1 MVLVERDEILRQLDL
16 LLADCT
22 AGNGRV
28 VLVDGPVGT
37 GKTELVRY
45 CGARATES
53 GVTVRGATCARAE
66 HVLPLGVVGQLLRGL
81 PARDGGAGPA
91 CAGSE
96 GAADPDAARGTDTPC
111 DEAAQDGCRGREAR
125 ADGVGRAAR
134 IAELLDAGA
143 AIAGR
148 LGSDPDRELAQI
160 HQELT
165 LLILDLS
172 KRGPV
177 LLCIDDVQYADVPSL
192 HFLLHLVRRLG
203 SARIAVL
210 LAGDLASHPLDL
222 SFRAELVRAPEFRS
236 LRVGPLSPAGARDL
250 IAVTA
255 ADAAMSA
262 AATSP
267 ASVAVAG
274 APQPDPYQVTGGNP
288 LLLTALARGDRG
300 LGQPDPEVFGLA
312 LLSCLHRGEP
322 VAVQVARALAVLETP
337 APDGAV
343 PPDTATLAGMI
354 GADVPGVTR
363 ALDAMNAAGLLDDGR
378 FRHGVARDVVLDD
391 LTTPERT
398 DLHRRAARLRH
409 QQGAQAVTVA
419 AHLVE
424 GNGVQPPWG
433 TGALVEAAEQALLDG
448 RPERAAAC
456 LRLAARS
463 AVGERERAAIRARLT
478 HAEWQTS
485 PAAAARHLS
494 PLVSAAHAG
503 LLEQRTNAAL
513 VRQLLWHGRS
523 AEAEELLARMRA
535 AAQGRPDEAAAEVH
549 DLEVW
554 LATVHPPLAR
564 RRRGPA
570 AGSAV
575 PAAPAADSWLRSAAL
590 LADAVA
596 AGGHRTGREPGPT
609 VLSNT
614 AAAGAP
620 VGSGPVGADR
630 AESVLRDLHLARADP
645 WAGEVATLSL
655 LLLTRAPRM
664 DAAVAW
670 CERFLAD
677 PDLEDQTTRATVMAV
692 RGALALEQG
701 DLAVA
706 ADHARAALRRLPA
719 KAWGVAIGLPLGT
732 LVLAATRTGDLE
744 EAARQLV
751 QTVPEEMVASRYGLD
766 YLHARG
772 HYHLAANHAH
782 AALADFLACGD
793 LIRGWGLDAAA
804 LVPWRIGAAEAW
816 LRLGNVDQARQLAQE
831 QLGRPGATRVRG
843 LALRLLAA
851 ASPPGR
857 RLQPLTESLELLETT
872 GDRLGQAYVLADLS
886 RVHDHLDQRRRARL
900 LLRRALHIATMCGA
914 RPLAQELLAIS
925 GDGRAVVG
933 LGVDQE
939 MITGLTDSER
949 RVASL
954 AVMGYT
960 NREIALRLYVTPSTV
975 EQHLTRVY
983 RKLNVKRRQ
992 DLPADLWTDATRTG

>member
-1 MVLVERDEILRQLDL
+1 MALVERDDILRQLDL
-16 LLADCT
+16 LLAECT
-22 AGNGRV
+22 AGSGRV
-28 VLVDGPVGT
+28 VLIDGPVGT

-45 CGARATES
+45 CGTRAAGS
-53 GVTVRGATCARAE
+53 GVTVRAATCARAE

-81 PARDGGAGPA
+81 PAGDGETGAGTVCTGPD
-91 CAGSE
+91 
-96 GAADPDAARGTDTPC
+96 GAADPDTARGTDTLC
-111 DEAAQDGCRGREAR
+111 EEATQDGCRGREAR
-125 ADGVGRAAR
+125 ADGAGRAAR
-134 IAELLDAGA
+134 IAELLDVGA

-148 LGSDPDRELAQI
+148 LGPDPDRELVQI

-165 LLILDLS
+165 LLLLDLS

-222 SFRAELVRAPEFRS
+222 PFRAELVRAPEFRS
-236 LRVGPLSPAGARDL
+236 LRVGPLSPAGSRDL
-250 IAVTA
+250 L
-255 ADAAMSA
+255 A
-262 AATSP
+262 AATP
-267 ASVAVAG
+267 VTPDPSVT
-274 APQPDPYQVTGGNP
+274 DPYQVTGGNP
-288 LLLTALARGDRG
+288 LLLTALVQDDRG
-300 LGQPDPEVFGLA
+300 FGQPGPEVFGLA

-337 APDGAV
+337 VPDGVVA
-343 PPDTATLAGMI
+343 PDTATLAGMI
-354 GADVPGVTR
+354 GADVPAAAR

-378 FRHGVARDVVLDD
+378 FRHKVARDAVLGD
-391 LTTPERT
+391 LTASERT

-409 QQGAQAVTVA
+409 QQGAPAATVA

-424 GNGVQPPWG
+424 GNDVQPPWG
-433 TGALVEAAEQALLDG
+433 TGVLVEAAEQALLDG

-463 AVGERERAAIRARLT
+463 AAGERERAAIRARLA

-523 AEAEELLARMRA
+523 AEAEDLLARMRA
-535 AAQGRPDEAAAEVH
+535 VAQAEPEDDAAEVH

-596 AGGHRTGREPGPT
+596 AGGHRTGREPGPSGIT
-609 VLSNT
+609 G
-614 AAAGAP
+614 AGVAGTGP
-620 VGSGPVGADR
+620 VGSGLVGADR
-630 AESVLRDLHLARADP
+630 AESALRDLHLARADP
-645 WAGEVATLSL
+645 WAGEVALLAL

-670 CERFLAD
+670 CERVLAD
-677 PDLEDQTTRATVMAV
+677 PDLEDQTARAMATAV

-732 LVLAATRTGDLE
+732 LVLAAIRTGDLE

-793 LIRGWGLDAAA
+793 LIRGWGLDAAV

-857 RLQPLTESLELLETT
+857 RLQPLTEALELLEAT

-925 GDGRAVVG
+925 GDGRAVFG
-933 LGVDQE
+933 LGADQE

-992 DLPADLWTDATRTG
+992 DLPADLWTDATHTG